1 MVVRQLI
8 TSAVFP
14 YMFANVPYVV
24 IAYHPNR
31 MSKKV
36 PIFMNP
42 DKTRSLLVLV
52 PEIFVIKSKY
62 LEPQHKPNPQMV
74 QPIDIN

>member
-14 YMFANVPYVV
+14 YMFVNVPYVV

-52 PEIFVIKSKY
+52 PEIFVSRSKY

-74 QPIDIN
+74 QPNDIN